1 MGSILLSKLCWNGI
15 KLISNWNSSKNPF
28 WIQYQRWGVGK
39 YTWLFVTFLA
49 AAFWDK
55 LTKHASTT
63 WHTGAPDNQ
72 NIPQHSHN
80 IHLHNIH
87 SHNIHPNNIH
97 SHEIHSNIIHSH
109 NIHSHSI
116 HGTLKLLIKNKIF
129 QNTIL
134 VDSFLPQIQCKIYI
148 LRYHILPL

>member
-1 MGSILLSKLCWNGI
+1 MGSILLSKLWWNGI
-15 KLISNWNSSKNPF
+15 KLMSNWNSNKNPF

-72 NIPQHSHN
+72 NIPQHSHD

-87 SHNIHPNNIH
+87 SHNIY
-97 SHEIHSNIIHSH
+97 SHDVHSH
-109 NIHSHSI
+109 NI
-116 HGTLKLLIKNKIF
+116 HGTLKLLMINKIF

-134 VDSFLPQIQCKIYI
+134 VDSFLPQIQHKIYI
-148 LRYHILPL
+148 LRCHQNVSILTYWNIVDDN

>member
-1 MGSILLSKLCWNGI
+1 M
-15 KLISNWNSSKNPF
+15 
-28 WIQYQRWGVGK
+28 GK

-80 IHLHNIH
+80 IQHPGTLQTWFRRGSATYEIKTKPCFNYVNIH
-87 SHNIHPNNIH
+87 APRHQKIMIKF
-97 SHEIHSNIIHSH
+97 IQFCSNPSPIDQNPSKLWP
-109 NIHSHSI
+109 
-116 HGTLKLLIKNKIF
+116 GALRKGLLQDVTLLDAQVQHQRRRFSEGRPKLYNLRM
-129 QNTIL
+129 Q
-134 VDSFLPQIQCKIYI
+134 SFRHAAPARCS
-148 LRYHILPL
+148 